1 MDAVRVL
8 SGSRTSLDGPK
19 HSLEQVLE
27 SRLARLNEF
36 DIPEIANH
44 IALPGKPNELRHL
57 TGSTE
62 FRLLQE
68 IDKILCEDPNYE
80 VSMND
85 QAALRAAVSVAV
97 RWKIDTDTNNFN
109 AATSQAR
116 NAALQQLTATVNELL
131 KIIFPEPAT
140 TNRSIIGTILLHQ
153 HGLDLLPPLLSLG
166 WLPPGVVE
174 EGPQI
179 RAATLRILSSFSLS
193 ESIHMLGVVLN
204 IPHLPVTARNAIR
217 YLLTRRILPQN
228 GVKALLSGL
237 LGQESH
243 SGELLERYEK
253 IAKLL
258 CTPPRG
264 LDKKEYFFAII
275 PQLLGLLEAETAS
288 PVFQRAC
295 AYTLSRLTNI
305 SSSDPVV
312 LSTIS
317 ATLYSSFSEDSSSPS
332 FPPLQTLVIVSNLV
346 AMAPPSPDA
355 PLTTKVLMPIIEK
368 LYSLLY
374 FLDKRLTSDP
384 AETALCRSLV
394 QSWMKISTETEV
406 SQKLWSIVLGNG
418 GRWIVA
424 GENLTLQWQREFET
438 PLPLLN
444 QLANLDLDAM
454 DENSL
459 NLVPDPIHLVELI
472 HSVNRQGIVSQLFT
486 RILSAELEE
495 VDQDE
500 PTRKLLRMQILY
512 QLQKRMPS
520 SLFGDP
526 TQALAFVDHAIALS
540 RRKTESEDNHQEP
553 LRIVSDANEEDEGQI
568 LHTAIEYLLASLEA
582 HPKYTIPDTN
592 PHVSRLTEYLKA
604 LSFHSSQNLRQVARE
619 ASLVLTAKRASASS
633 STREQST
640 ESTSEKESQKMYQ
653 EALAMLQDPLLP
665 VRAQGLA
672 TLRRLIEGLARH
684 GTRSSE
690 PSVDRALIPA
700 ILDIFV
706 NSIQDEDSFIF
717 LNAVQGLIAMA
728 QQYGRD
734 VFKRLIAIYGIERH
748 TIGIMT
754 RQELDVK
761 LRVGEALAEV
771 VGKTGES
778 MGGYADLLLP
788 VILAMLRDRDLPVTL
803 RVSAISIASKA
814 EAVAPFA
821 IHQYEAELT
830 GAMLDI
836 LELEHI
842 RRTEAIS
849 QRQKENPGIEES
861 GPTVSTLKKDNMTGA
876 RSILDEEALNG
887 EEATKG
893 VDNRQLYQP
902 QRAELGDIEMDTNPT
917 GANAKMA
924 PLRRSAIHFLRTV
937 LQRHL
942 QTVVDQDKRVYTG
955 GGGGLREFPVRRA
968 SAILGYLSLHDADG
982 MVNVMASEA
991 VDLISEIGKA
1001 RLFGGY

>member
-44 IALPGKPNELRHL
+44 ITLPGKPNELRHL

-140 TNRSIIGTILLHQ
+140 TNRVAPTR
-153 HGLDLLPPLLSLG
+153 
-166 WLPPGVVE
+166 VVE
-174 EGPQI
+174 EGSQI

-553 LRIVSDANEEDEGQI
+553 LRIVSDANEEDEGKYSTQQSSI
-568 LHTAIEYLLASLEA
+568 YLPP

-619 ASLVLTAKRASASS
+619 ASLVLMAKRASASS

-690 PSVDRALIPA
+690 PS
-700 ILDIFV
+700 
-706 NSIQDEDSFIF
+706 NEDSFIF

-942 QTVVDQDKRVYTG
+942 QTVVDQGKRVYTG

>member
-1 MDAVRVL
+1 
-8 SGSRTSLDGPK
+8 
-19 HSLEQVLE
+19 
-27 SRLARLNEF
+27 
-36 DIPEIANH
+36 
-44 IALPGKPNELRHL
+44 
-57 TGSTE
+57 
-62 FRLLQE
+62 
-68 IDKILCEDPNYE
+68 
-80 VSMND
+80 
-85 QAALRAAVSVAV
+85 
-97 RWKIDTDTNNFN
+97 
-109 AATSQAR
+109 
-116 NAALQQLTATVNELL
+116 
-131 KIIFPEPAT
+131 
-140 TNRSIIGTILLHQ
+140 
-153 HGLDLLPPLLSLG
+153 
-166 WLPPGVVE
+166 
-174 EGPQI
+174 
-179 RAATLRILSSFSLS
+179 
-193 ESIHMLGVVLN
+193 
-204 IPHLPVTARNAIR
+204 
-217 YLLTRRILPQN
+217 
-228 GVKALLSGL
+228 
-237 LGQESH
+237 
-243 SGELLERYEK
+243 
-253 IAKLL
+253 
-258 CTPPRG
+258 
-264 LDKKEYFFAII
+264 
-275 PQLLGLLEAETAS
+275 
-288 PVFQRAC
+288 
-295 AYTLSRLTNI
+295 
-305 SSSDPVV
+305 
-312 LSTIS
+312 
-317 ATLYSSFSEDSSSPS
+317 
-332 FPPLQTLVIVSNLV
+332 
-346 AMAPPSPDA
+346 
-355 PLTTKVLMPIIEK
+355 
-368 LYSLLY
+368 
-374 FLDKRLTSDP
+374 
-384 AETALCRSLV
+384 
-394 QSWMKISTETEV
+394 
-406 SQKLWSIVLGNG
+406 
-418 GRWIVA
+418 
-424 GENLTLQWQREFET
+424 
-438 PLPLLN
+438 
-444 QLANLDLDAM
+444 
-454 DENSL
+454 
-459 NLVPDPIHLVELI
+459 
-472 HSVNRQGIVSQLFT
+472 
-486 RILSAELEE
+486 
-495 VDQDE
+495 
-500 PTRKLLRMQILY
+500 
-512 QLQKRMPS
+512 MPS

-553 LRIVSDANEEDEGQI
+553 LRIVSNANEEDEAQI

-706 NSIQDEDSFIF
+706 NSIQNEDSFIF

-942 QTVVDQDKRVYTG
+942 QTVVDQGKRVYTG